1 MTKLLSQEEID
12 ALLTSDNLGDS
23 NITSA
28 GTQKMVSVYDFRHPD
43 RVSKDQMRAL
53 RTIHERFGRMFAT
66 YLSSNLRMMV
76 DIKIDSIDQVTYS
89 EYAMSLT
96 TPACIYVINF
106 SKLGGSGLIEFS
118 SDLFFTLLDRQ
129 LGGSGNSVIENREV
143 TIIEQK
149 VLEKVVISAL
159 SFLNE
164 AWETITPLGS
174 ELESFETNA
183 QFVQIAPPS
192 ETVVIVIF
200 DVFIRDKTYSINLA
214 IPYYVIEPV
223 MQNLSAQTWLSLTQ
237 HGDAEDKTDKIRENI
252 LQSKVNLI
260 ANLGTADITISEFV
274 NLQKGDMI
282 RLNER
287 LDSPLQILINEKIK
301 FLGSPGNI
309 KNHKAVEIN
318 EIVSSE
324 NEGYYIN

>member
-1 MTKLLSQEEID
+1 MAKLLSQEEID
-12 ALLTSDNLGDS
+12 ALLTSDNLGGS
-23 NITSA
+23 SLA
-28 GTQKMVSVYDFRHPD
+28 VEESQKLVSVYDFRHPD

-76 DIKIDSIDQVTYS
+76 DIKVDSIDQVTYS

-106 SKLGGSGLIEFS
+106 TNLNGSGLIELS

-149 VLEKVVISAL
+149 VLEKVLINAL

-174 ELESFETNA
+174 KLESFETNA

-192 ETVVIVIF
+192 ETVVIVIL

-223 MQNLSAQTWLSLTQ
+223 MQNLSAQTWISLTQ
-237 HGDAEDKTDKIRENI
+237 HSEEEDKTDKIKENL

-260 ANLGTADITISEFV
+260 ANLGTADITIREFV
-274 NLQKGDMI
+274 KLQEGDLI

-287 LDSPLQILINEKIK
+287 LHAPLQVLVNEKIK
-301 FLGSPGNI
+301 FLGSPGNLE
-309 KNHKAVEIN
+309 NHKAVEIN
-318 EIVSSE
+318 EIVTFE
-324 NEGYYIN
+324 NEGYFIK